1 MPNKRERKE
10 AEIRMRKEE
19 AESRNKYNQIFV
31 VMYGVFQPL
40 CIFFTGMFVRAVPHN
55 PASEIDGNLL
65 TAMGAFMLLLIGT
78 LQLR

>member
-10 AEIRMRKEE
+10 AEIRMQREM
-19 AESRNKYNQIFV
+19 AESRKTYNKIFV
-31 VMYGVFQPL
+31 VMFGVFQPL
-40 CIFFTGMFVRAVPHN
+40 CIFFTGMFVRPVPHS

-78 LQLR
+78 LQLK